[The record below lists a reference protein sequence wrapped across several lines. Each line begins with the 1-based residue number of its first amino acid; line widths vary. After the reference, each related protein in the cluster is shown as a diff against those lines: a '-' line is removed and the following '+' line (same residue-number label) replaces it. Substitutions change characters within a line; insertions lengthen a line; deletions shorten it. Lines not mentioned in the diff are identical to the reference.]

1 LKAIYSGTF
10 DPITNGHLDIIERA
24 SKIFDTIII
33 AVATSSSKKP
43 MFDIS
48 QRVEMIEKASVN
60 INGISVVAFDNL
72 LVDFARDNGAN
83 TIIRGIRSVGDF
95 EYEQS
100 MDYANSSLDNSI
112 ESIYLMPKLKY
123 SYISSS
129 LVRTLIEFNGKILHL
144 VPLEVNK
151 LLESYR

>member
-1 LKAIYSGTF
+1 MRAIYSGTF

-33 AVATSSSKKP
+33 AVATSSNKKP
-43 MFDIS
+43 MFNIS
-48 QRVEMIEKASVN
+48 QRVEMIESATAK
-60 INGISVVAFDNL
+60 IDGIKVMAFDNL
-72 LVDFARDNGAN
+72 LVEFAQDNRVD

-100 MDYANSSLDNSI
+100 MEYANSSLNSKI
-112 ESIYLMPKLKY
+112 ETIYLMPKLEY

-129 LVRTLIEFNGKILHL
+129 LVRTLIEFNGKISHL
-144 VPLEVNK
+144 IPLEINK
-151 LLESYR
+151 LIESYR

>member
-1 LKAIYSGTF
+1 MRAIYSGTF

-43 MFDIS
+43 MFNIS
-48 QRVEMIEKASVN
+48 QRVEMIESATAK
-60 INGISVVAFDNL
+60 IDGIKVIAFDNL
-72 LVDFARDNGAN
+72 LVEFAQDNRVD

-100 MDYANSSLDNSI
+100 MEYANSSLNSKI
-112 ESIYLMPKLKY
+112 ETIYLMPKLKY

-129 LVRTLIEFNGKILHL
+129 LVRTLIEFNGKISHL
-144 VPLEVNK
+144 IPLEINK
-151 LLESYR
+151 LIESYK

>member
-1 LKAIYSGTF
+1 MKAIYSGTF

-129 LVRTLIEFNGKILHL
+129 LVRTLIEFNGKISHL

>member
-1 LKAIYSGTF
+1 MRAIYSGTF

-43 MFDIS
+43 MFNIS
-48 QRVEMIEKASVN
+48 QRVEMIESATAK
-60 INGISVVAFDNL
+60 IDGIKVIAFDNL
-72 LVDFARDNGAN
+72 LVEFASNNRVD

-100 MDYANSSLDNSI
+100 MEYANSSLNSKI
-112 ESIYLMPKLKY
+112 ETIYLMPKLEY

-129 LVRTLIEFNGKILHL
+129 LVRTLIEFNGKISHL
-144 VPLEVNK
+144 IPLEINK
-151 LLESYR
+151 LIESYR

>member
-129 LVRTLIEFNGKILHL
+129 LVRTLIEFNGKISHL